1 MGVKG
6 LYGYLKAYRH
16 DLDQQ
21 QLIRPYRIG
30 LDAMS
35 LLYTYKATYSDLI
48 AWLRDLKAA
57 GHQLVMVLDGKT
69 PAEKAEIVKERREVR
84 AGAGAQATTLKSA
97 LTSPDTNLTEKER
110 RVLEYSLARLEF
122 QSWNVTKQVRQAF
135 QEALKE
141 VGVLYVKAAAEAD
154 DVLVDLVG
162 AGKLDVVVSTDMDY
176 LLSGAPRLWIPC
188 RRGINTFEEI
198 VLSDVLTGE
207 DLDDTAFRDA
217 AILCGVE
224 PLRATK
230 ISVPAH
236 TAFGWLRLYRAIEG
250 VLARPQICQE
260 YPALRALET
269 SPTLLAT
276 TRVHFLPQ
284 TPWDARIR
292 SDQMETARDFLT
304 AL

>member
-16 DLDQQ
+16 DLQQ
-21 QLIRPYRIG
+21 PTQPYRIG

-35 LLYTYKATYSDLI
+35 LLYTYKATYPDLI
-48 AWLRDLKAA
+48 VWLKELKAA
-57 GHQLVMVLDGKT
+57 GHRLVMVLDGKT
-69 PAEKAEIVKERREVR
+69 PVEKEEIVKERREAR
-84 AGAGAQATTLKSA
+84 TGAATQATSLKSA
-97 LTSPDTNLTEKER
+97 LTSPDANLTEKER

-141 VGVLYVKAAAEAD
+141 AGVLYVKAAGEAD

-162 AGKLDVVVSTDMDY
+162 AGKLDVVISTDMDY
-176 LLSGAPRLWIPC
+176 LLSGSPRLWIPC

-198 VLSDVLTGE
+198 VLADVLAGE
-207 DLDDTAFRDA
+207 DLDAAAFRDA

-260 YPALRALET
+260 YPSLRALET
-269 SPTLLAT
+269 NASLLES
-276 TRVHFLPQ
+276 TRAHFLPQ
-284 TPWDARIR
+284 VPWDARIR
-292 SDQMETARDFLT
+292 ADQMETARDFLT